1 MFERM
6 DIGLLTKWRRDL
18 HKIPELGFDLF
29 KTHAYVKEALEEMGS
44 SSYYLAYAKS
54 CVII

>member
-1 MFERM
+1 M

-44 SSYYLAYAKS
+44 SSYYLAHAKS